1 MLKFLTRRLLAM
13 IPVLWA
19 TVTMT
24 FILVHIAPG
33 GPFTE
38 EKQYPQQAIDRL
50 NEHYGLNDPMITQYT
65 RYMGNL
71 LRGNLGPSLKYQNR
85 SVNEIIADTF
95 PVSLE
100 LGIWALLVALIL
112 GLPAG
117 IIASLRPNT
126 ALDYVPMSLAMT
138 GICIPSFVLGPLLV
152 LTFALGL
159 GWVNASG
166 WDIPSDRIL
175 PAITLGSAYAA
186 YIARLSRAGMLDVL
200 PQDYIRTARAKG
212 LRESRVIGL
221 HALKPGIFPVI
232 SFLGPAVAGLITGSF
247 VVETIFHI
255 PGLGKMFVMGAFNRD
270 YTLVLG
276 LVVFYS
282 ALVIIFNTIV
292 DIALASLNPRLRVG
306 GS

>member
-1 MLKFLTRRLLAM
+1 M
-13 IPVLWA
+13 
-19 TVTMT
+19 
-24 FILVHIAPG
+24 
-33 GPFTE
+33 
-38 EKQYPQQAIDRL
+38 
-50 NEHYGLNDPMITQYT
+50 
-65 RYMGNL
+65 
-71 LRGNLGPSLKYQNR
+71 
-85 SVNEIIADTF
+85 
-95 PVSLE
+95 
-100 LGIWALLVALIL
+100 
-112 GLPAG
+112 
-117 IIASLRPNT
+117 ASLRPNT

-166 WDIPSDRIL
+166 WDMPSDRIL

-212 LRESRVIGL
+212 LRESRVIGI
-221 HALKPGIFPVI
+221 HALKPCIFPVV

-282 ALVIIFNTIV
+282 ALVIVFNTIV

>member
-19 TVTMT
+19 TVTLT
-24 FILVHIAPG
+24 FVLVRLAPG

-38 EKQYPQQAIDRL
+38 EKSYPQAAIDQL
-50 NEHYGLNDPMITQYT
+50 NRHYGLDQPMRIQYA
-65 RYMGNL
+65 RYLGNL

-85 SVNEIIADTF
+85 SVNTIIAETF

-100 LGIWALLVALIL
+100 LGCWALIVALLL
-112 GLPAG
+112 GLSAG
-117 IIASLRPNT
+117 ITASLRPNT
-126 ALDYVPMSLAMT
+126 ALDYIPMSLAMV
-138 GICIPSFVLGPLLV
+138 GICIPAFVLGPLLV
-152 LTFALGL
+152 LSFALGL
-159 GWVNASG
+159 GWFNAAG
-166 WDIPSDRIL
+166 WYLPSDRVL
-175 PAITLGSAYAA
+175 PALTLGSAYAA
-186 YIARLSRAGMLDVL
+186 YIARLFRAGMLDVL
-200 PQDYIRTARAKG
+200 PQDFIRTARAKG
-212 LRESRVIGL
+212 LRESRVVGI
-221 HALKPGIFPVI
+221 HALKPGIFPVV

-282 ALVIIFNTIV
+282 ALVVVFNTLV
-292 DIALASLNPRLRVG
+292 DLALALLNPRLRVT
-306 GS
+306 S

>member
-19 TVTMT
+19 TVTLT
-24 FILVHIAPG
+24 FILVRLAPG

-38 EKQYPQQAIDRL
+38 EKSYPQQAIDQL
-50 NEHYGLNDPMITQYT
+50 NQHYGLDQPMRVQYV
-65 RYMGNL
+65 RYLGKL
-71 LRGNLGPSLKYQNR
+71 LRGDFGPSLKYQNR

-100 LGIWALLVALIL
+100 LGCWGLIVALLL

-117 IIASLRPNT
+117 IAASLRPNT
-126 ALDYVPMSLAMT
+126 ALDYVPMSLAMV
-138 GICIPSFVLGPLLV
+138 GICVPAFVLGPLLV
-152 LTFALGL
+152 LAFALGL
-159 GWVNASG
+159 GWVNAAG
-166 WDIPSDRIL
+166 WNLPSDRIL
-175 PAITLGSAYAA
+175 PALTLGSAYAA

-200 PQDYIRTARAKG
+200 PQDFIRTARAKG
-212 LRESRVIGL
+212 LRETRVVGV
-221 HALKPGIFPVI
+221 HALKPGVFPVI

-282 ALVIIFNTIV
+282 VLVILFNTIV
-292 DIALASLNPRLRVG
+292 DLALALLNPRLRVTR
-306 GS
+306 

>member
-1 MLKFLTRRLLAM
+1 MLKFLTRRLLAI
-13 IPVLWA
+13 IPVLWI
-19 TVTMT
+19 TVTLT
-24 FILVHIAPG
+24 FVLVRLAPG

-38 EKQYPQQAIDRL
+38 EKEYPQQAIDRL
-50 NEHYGLNDPMITQYT
+50 NEHYGLDQPMIKQYT
-65 RYMGNL
+65 LYMGKL
-71 LRGNLGPSLKYQNR
+71 LKGDLGPSLKYQNR
-85 SVNEIIADTF
+85 SVNEIIANSF

-100 LGIWALLVALIL
+100 LGCWALIVALLL

-117 IIASLRPNT
+117 IVASLRPNT
-126 ALDYVPMSLAMT
+126 ALDYIPMSLAMV

-152 LTFALGL
+152 LSLALGL
-159 GWVNASG
+159 GWFNAAG
-166 WDIPSDRIL
+166 WNIPSDRVL

-186 YIARLSRAGMLDVL
+186 YIARLARAGMLDVL
-200 PQDYIRTARAKG
+200 PLDYIRTARAKG

-282 ALVIIFNTIV
+282 ALVIVFNTIV
-292 DIALASLNPRLRVG
+292 DVVLAILNPRLRVG
-306 GS
+306 S

>member
-1 MLKFLTRRLLAM
+1 MLKFLTIRLLTM
-13 IPVLWA
+13 IPVLWV
-19 TVTMT
+19 TVTLT
-24 FILVHIAPG
+24 FVLVRLAPG

-38 EKQYPQQAIDRL
+38 EKSYPPQAIEQMNR
-50 NEHYGLNDPMITQYT
+50 HYGLDKPIIVQYGQ
-65 RYMGNL
+65 YMGNL
-71 LRGNLGPSLKYQNR
+71 LHGDLGPSLKYQNR
-85 SVNEIIADTF
+85 SVNEIIAETF

-100 LGIWALLVALIL
+100 LGLWALLVALLI

-126 ALDYVPMSLAMT
+126 ALDYIPMSIAMI

-152 LTFALGL
+152 LSLSLGL
-159 GWVNASG
+159 GWFNAAG
-166 WDIPSDRIL
+166 WNMPSDRIL

-200 PQDYIRTARAKG
+200 PQDFIRTARAKG
-212 LRESRVIGL
+212 LREFRVIAC
-221 HALKPGIFPVI
+221 HALKPGIFPVV

-247 VVETIFHI
+247 VIETIFHI

-282 ALVIIFNTIV
+282 MLVISFNTIV
-292 DIALASLNPRLRVG
+292 DLVLVVLNPQLRG
-306 GS
+306 KT

>member
-1 MLKFLTRRLLAM
+1 MWKFIIRRLLTM
-13 IPVLWA
+13 IPVLWI
-19 TVTMT
+19 TITLT
-24 FILVHIAPG
+24 FVLVRLAPG

-38 EKQYPQQAIDRL
+38 EKKYPPQAIEQL
-50 NEHYGLNDPMITQYT
+50 NKHYGLDKPMIVQYF

-71 LRGNLGPSLKYQNR
+71 LHGDLGPSLKYQNR
-85 SVNEIIADTF
+85 SINEIIAETF

-100 LGIWALLVALIL
+100 LGCWALLVALAI

-126 ALDYVPMSLAMT
+126 ALDYIPMSLAMI
-138 GICIPSFVLGPLLV
+138 GICIPGFVLGPLLV
-152 LTFALGL
+152 LSLSLHL
-159 GWVNASG
+159 GWFNAAG
-166 WDIPSDRIL
+166 WNIPSDRIL

-186 YIARLSRAGMLDVL
+186 YIARLARAGMLDVL
-200 PQDYIRTARAKG
+200 PLDFIRTARAKG
-212 LRESRVIGL
+212 ISEAKVIGC

-232 SFLGPAVAGLITGSF
+232 SFIGPAVAGLITGSF

-282 ALVIIFNTIV
+282 VLVISFNTIV
-292 DIALASLNPRLRVG
+292 DLALALLNPQLRNKK
-306 GS
+306 

>member
-19 TVTMT
+19 TVTLT
-24 FILVHIAPG
+24 FVLVRLAPG

-38 EKQYPQQAIDRL
+38 EKSYPQLAIDQL
-50 NEHYGLNDPMITQYT
+50 NRHYGLDQPMRTQYV
-65 RYMGNL
+65 RYLGNL

-85 SVNEIIADTF
+85 SVNEIIAETF

-100 LGIWALLVALIL
+100 LGCWALIVALLL
-112 GLPAG
+112 GIPAG
-117 IIASLRPNT
+117 IVASLRPNT
-126 ALDYVPMSLAMT
+126 ALDYVPMSLAMV
-138 GICIPSFVLGPLLV
+138 GICIPAFVLGPLLV
-152 LTFALGL
+152 LAFALGL
-159 GWVNASG
+159 GWVNAAG
-166 WDIPSDRIL
+166 WNQPSDRIL
-175 PAITLGSAYAA
+175 PAITLGSVYAA
-186 YIARLSRAGMLDVL
+186 YIARLCRAGMLDVL
-200 PQDYIRTARAKG
+200 PLDFIRTARAKG
-212 LRESRVIGL
+212 LREFRVVGI
-221 HALKPGIFPVI
+221 HALKPGIFPVV

-292 DIALASLNPRLRVG
+292 DLALALLNPRLRVT
-306 GS
+306 S

>member
-19 TVTMT
+19 TVTLT
-24 FILVHIAPG
+24 FVLVRLAPG

-38 EKQYPQQAIDRL
+38 EKSYPQAAIDQL
-50 NEHYGLNDPMITQYT
+50 NRHYGLDQPMRIQYV
-65 RYMGNL
+65 RYLGNL

-85 SVNEIIADTF
+85 SVNTIIAETF

-100 LGIWALLVALIL
+100 LGCWALIVALLL
-112 GLPAG
+112 GLSAG
-117 IIASLRPNT
+117 ITASLRPNT
-126 ALDYVPMSLAMT
+126 ALDYIPMSLAMV
-138 GICIPSFVLGPLLV
+138 GICIPAFVLGPLLV
-152 LTFALGL
+152 LSFALGL
-159 GWVNASG
+159 GWFNAAG
-166 WDIPSDRIL
+166 WYLPSDRVL
-175 PAITLGSAYAA
+175 PALTLGSAYAA
-186 YIARLSRAGMLDVL
+186 YIARLFRAGMLDVL
-200 PQDYIRTARAKG
+200 PQDFIRTARAKG
-212 LRESRVIGL
+212 LRESRVVGI
-221 HALKPGIFPVI
+221 HALKPGIFPVV

-282 ALVIIFNTIV
+282 ALVVVFNTLV
-292 DIALASLNPRLRVG
+292 DLALALLNPRLRVT
-306 GS
+306 S